1 DETVER
7 QGYAV
12 VHDGPE
18 AHGEGELEVPHR
30 HLTGEEEG
38 EWAGEEA
45 QQEQRTTERLE
56 HPGEPELGEQR
67 RRAAIRRHADGERE
81 QLHRAG
87 QDEHE
92 RGHDAERAPQLRGPA
107 GPLRDDVGCGHEV
120 ISSVV
125 DRLVLR
131 ASFYRHDERGSA
143 NSTPLRDRCLAPA
156 LPPPSL
162 SHPLRP
168 PPPRPPPPAPLPPPR
183 PPAPP
188 PARPPPPP

>member
-1 DETVER
+1 GAWTGSRFWSWGGGMISLLSPCIQAPRARARGGKVEPDETVKR

-45 QQEQRTTERLE
+45 QQEQRTTDRLDNPGKQELEE
-56 HPGEPELGEQR
+56 HR
-67 RRAAIRRHADGERE
+67 RRAAIRGHADGERE

-92 RGHDAERAPQLRGPA
+92 RGHD
-107 GPLRDDVGCGHEV
+107 
-120 ISSVV
+120 
-125 DRLVLR
+125 
-131 ASFYRHDERGSA
+131 
-143 NSTPLRDRCLAPA
+143 
-156 LPPPSL
+156 
-162 SHPLRP
+162 
-168 PPPRPPPPAPLPPPR
+168 
-183 PPAPP
+183 
-188 PARPPPPP
+188 